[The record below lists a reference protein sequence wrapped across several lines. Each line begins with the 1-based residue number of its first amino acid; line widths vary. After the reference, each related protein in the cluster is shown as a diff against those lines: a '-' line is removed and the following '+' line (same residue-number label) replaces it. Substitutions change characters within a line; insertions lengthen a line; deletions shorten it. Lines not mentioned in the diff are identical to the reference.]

1 VVWIGVVIAVI
12 VVLGVGVVLLRR
24 AHATTPKKGLSG
36 ADPSAGLSE
45 ADRVRRI
52 APAAP
57 MVGLEAALDGVT
69 DAQGRTL
76 REQLDAG
83 APEVEQLRGDDD
95 TSPILRRALDHVA
108 PAITDESNVEPT
120 VEPSVQDQ
128 RGGDGSADATA
139 WGD

>member
-1 VVWIGVVIAVI
+1 MVWVGVAVAII
-12 VVLGVGVVLLRR
+12 VVLVVGAMLLKRR
-24 AHATTPKKGLSG
+24 HTIGSAAHGSG
-36 ADPSAGLSE
+36 SDPTAGLSE

-69 DAQGRTL
+69 DGHGRTL

-83 APEVEQLRGDDD
+83 APGVEHLRVDDD

-108 PAITDESNVEPT
+108 PTTNGGPAIQAHAEPDA
-120 VEPSVQDQ
+120 EPGS
-128 RGGDGSADATA
+128 DGAHDATSS
-139 WGD
+139 GS